1 MVMVQLIFNIDDVCL
16 KLYTIFSKKPK
27 CTLFA
32 GSTVYMSAD
41 HELEVSL
48 TPLIA
53 ANNSHC
59 RLTGPPQC
67 LAGYIVSG
75 LYAQF

>member
-1 MVMVQLIFNIDDVCL
+1 MRKSDNAP
-16 KLYTIFSKKPK
+16 IFSVQR
-27 CTLFA
+27 LLI
-32 GSTVYMSAD
+32 SSMSAD

-67 LAGYIVSG
+67 LAGYIYIVSG